1 MSSFVNLLDII
12 YPVGSIYYSY
22 GEVVSPASTVGGT
35 WSRIKDTF
43 LWFSSNDANIG
54 KTGGEQTH
62 TLTIDEIPSHNHDS
76 NGAWIIHDAGSW
88 ASRGSTNQGTYNT
101 PFESSAMSWSYS
113 GGGKAHNNMPP
124 YVECAAWH
132 RTA

>member
-62 TLTIDEIPSHNHDS
+62 TLTIDEMPSHNHNS
-76 NGAWIIHDAGSW
+76 SGAWIVHDAGSW